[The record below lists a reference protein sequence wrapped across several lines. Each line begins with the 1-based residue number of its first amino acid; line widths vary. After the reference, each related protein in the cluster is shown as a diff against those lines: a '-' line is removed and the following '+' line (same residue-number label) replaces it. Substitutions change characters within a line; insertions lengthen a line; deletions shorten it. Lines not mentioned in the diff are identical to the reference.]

1 MTHKLGRKVFLWLH
15 KPADIKE
22 SVQANLSRS
31 LVRRTKTGLSDRLGR
46 SLRNSVGDSLLS
58 SLRGSL
64 EEELND
70 EI

>member
-22 SVQANLSRS
+22 SMQANLSRS
-31 LVRRTKTGLSDRLGR
+31 LVHRTKTGLSDRLGR
-46 SLRNSVGDSLLS
+46 SLRIRVRDSLLS

-64 EEELND
+64 EEGEN
-70 EI
+70 EW

>member
-1 MTHKLGRKVFLWLH
+1 MNRNLGRKVFLWLH

-22 SVQANLSRS
+22 SVQADLSRS

-46 SLRNSVGDSLLS
+46 SLRISVGDSLRD
-58 SLRGSL
+58 SLRDSL